1 MIEFNFY
8 LNKYILQPIY
18 NLYCRKHIKNKSF
31 TIISNNCWAGGIYQ
45 DLKLPYATP
54 TIGLFFYPED
64 YICFL
69 EDLKNCINAPLEFT
83 KKSKYNN
90 VNSKYPIGLINN
102 KIEIHFLHYK
112 TEKEAKSKWNRRVKR
127 INWNNLYIKMD
138 DRDGCTLDII
148 KRFDQLPFKDKI
160 FFQPKSMTI

>member
-1 MIEFNFY
+1 M
-8 LNKYILQPIY
+8 
-18 NLYCRKHIKNKSF
+18 
-31 TIISNNCWAGGIYQ
+31 
-45 DLKLPYATP
+45 
-54 TIGLFFYPED
+54 
-64 YICFL
+64 
-69 EDLKNCINAPLEFT
+69 
-83 KKSKYNN
+83 
-90 VNSKYPIGLINN
+90 NSKYPIGLINN

-148 KRFDQLPFKDKI
+148 KRFDQLPFKNKI